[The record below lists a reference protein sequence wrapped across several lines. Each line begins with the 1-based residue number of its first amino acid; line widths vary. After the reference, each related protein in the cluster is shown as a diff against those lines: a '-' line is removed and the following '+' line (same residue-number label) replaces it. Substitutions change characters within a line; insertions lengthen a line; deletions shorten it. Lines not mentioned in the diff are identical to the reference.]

1 MLRESWFVL
10 FIIFISWL
18 ILFLISYFIFNILV
32 LLPQYTTY
40 FGLILTDV
48 FQFSFII
55 LILIIYL
62 ISLFKLIRRYLKYKL
77 KY

>member
-77 KY
+77 KF

>member
-62 ISLFKLIRRYLKYKL
+62 ISLFKFIRRYLKYKL

>member
-18 ILFLISYFIFNILV
+18 LLFLISYFIFNILV
-32 LLPQYTTY
+32 FLPQYTTY

-62 ISLFKLIRRYLKYKL
+62 IILFKLIRKYLKYKL

>member
-32 LLPQYTTY
+32 LLPQYTIY

-62 ISLFKLIRRYLKYKL
+62 IILFKLIRRYLKYKL